1 MTLYVSPSN
10 ITIVCAGCKRATRGS
25 HVGSIDFGSVA
36 GIVSE
41 IWSEKKKSVEMV
53 GTRWRDDDR
62 VLLQLMHGSE
72 GVSRLQ
78 ELIKPA
84 LVDWVKNE
92 ATGLDQRTQKRGE
105 TRRRKGPAASLESED
120 EDGQR

>member
-10 ITIVCAGCKRATRGS
+10 ITIVYAGCKRATSGS

-41 IWSEKKKSVEMV
+41 PWSEKKESVEMV
-53 GTRWRDDDR
+53 ETRWRDDDR
-62 VLLQLMHGSE
+62 VFLQLMHGSE

-92 ATGLDQRTQKRGE
+92 ATGLDQRTQKRGK
-105 TRRRKGPAASLESED
+105 TRRRKGPTASSESED